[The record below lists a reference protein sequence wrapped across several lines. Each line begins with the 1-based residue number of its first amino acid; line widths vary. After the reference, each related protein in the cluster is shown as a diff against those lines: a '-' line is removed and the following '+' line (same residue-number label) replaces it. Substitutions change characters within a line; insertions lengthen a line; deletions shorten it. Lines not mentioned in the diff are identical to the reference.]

1 MNLFLLIGIL
11 GYGVASIRGR
21 GRVVPLGRVQ
31 AVPSGHPPG
40 AACSSS
46 VADGTSGTRTTLP
59 SWWELGS
66 LVQPSGDGVCNLKTG
81 PDRPQLDFLVLDA
94 CFRVGEQ
101 LPLLASTSP
110 SLVTWWSWPGNWSQK
125 LSTPQASHFLAWGD
139 HAHTSV
145 VVGRTG

>member
-1 MNLFLLIGIL
+1 MLSRKDGSVLVIGIL

-66 LVQPSGDGVCNLKTG
+66 LVQPSGDGVCNK
-81 PDRPQLDFLVLDA
+81 QVLTERSWI
-94 CFRVGEQ
+94 FWFWM
-101 LPLLASTSP
+101 LLSM
-110 SLVTWWSWPGNWSQK
+110 
-125 LSTPQASHFLAWGD
+125 
-139 HAHTSV
+139 
-145 VVGRTG
+145 